1 MAREK
6 DRVTLGVE
14 IDTNERKPRILV
26 VDDEPFYLDLL
37 ASTLSDDYDISV
49 AKSGEQALR
58 RAQSGYRPNLILL
71 DVVMPQM
78 DGYQVCKRLKEN
90 PLTHEIPVIFL
101 TAKSDVTDELRGFEQ
116 GAVDYITKPIS
127 IPILQSRVK
136 AHLALAEQRI
146 ALEHLVAERTQQ
158 LERTKNA
165 VVYSMGSLAE
175 ARDEETGQHIQRTRE
190 YVKALC
196 QTLAGRQR
204 YRNLLSDST
213 IDLIARAAQLHDIGK
228 VGVPDRVL
236 RKKGKLNEEERREM
250 DRHVIYGRDA
260 IMNAERH
267 VGATAFTATAKEI
280 AYSHHEK
287 WDGSG
292 YPQGLAGE
300 AIPLSARM
308 MALADVY
315 DALVSRRYY
324 KPALPHAEAV
334 AMITR
339 ERGTH
344 FDPELV
350 DAFETCSEVFRD
362 ISERYRDDPERPE
375 TAPAKRSVQ

>member
-1 MAREK
+1 MESDTTMEK
-6 DRVTLGVE
+6 
-14 IDTNERKPRILV
+14 PHILV

-37 ASTLSDDYDISV
+37 ANTLSGDYTVSV
-49 AKSGEQALR
+49 AKNGEQALR
-58 RAQSGYRPNLILL
+58 RAQTGHRPNLILL

-78 DGYQVCKRLKEN
+78 DGYTACKSLKEN
-90 PLTHEIPVIFL
+90 PLTHEIPIIFL
-101 TAKSDVTDELRGFEQ
+101 TAKSDVTDELKGFEL

-127 IPILQSRVK
+127 IPILQTRIK
-136 AHLALAEQRI
+136 IHLALSEQRI
-146 ALEHLVAERTQQ
+146 ALEHQVAERTQQ

-175 ARDEETGQHIQRTRE
+175 ARDEETGSHIQRTRE
-190 YVKALC
+190 YVKALGKA
-196 QTLAGRQR
+196 LAQKSR
-204 YRNLLSDST
+204 YRNLLSDNA

-236 RKKGKLNEEERREM
+236 QKRGALNAEERREM

-260 IMNAERH
+260 IINAERY
-267 VGATAFTATAKEI
+267 VGATTFTAAAKEI
-280 AYSHHEK
+280 AFSHHEK

-292 YPQGLAGE
+292 YPLGLAGE

-324 KPALPHAEAV
+324 KPPLPHAEAK
-334 AMITR
+334 ALITQA
-339 ERGTH
+339 RGSH

-350 DAFETCSEVFRD
+350 DAFESCSDLFRH
-362 ISERYRDDPERPE
+362 ISERYRDDLESPEAVPKEQSGR
-375 TAPAKRSVQ
+375 